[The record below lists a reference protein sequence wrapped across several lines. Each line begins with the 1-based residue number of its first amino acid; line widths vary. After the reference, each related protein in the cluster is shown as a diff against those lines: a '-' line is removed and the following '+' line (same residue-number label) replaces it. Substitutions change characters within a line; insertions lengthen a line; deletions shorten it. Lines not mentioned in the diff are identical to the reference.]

1 MRGRCLGG
9 YRRFAAATE
18 LEGGSKAER
27 GLRVESQVEWRRSW
41 PANGL
46 KGHRSRTTAYD
57 KQRLVRTENLSLI
70 YITLMKKR
78 ATQRMYNG
86 YS

>member
-1 MRGRCLGG
+1 MGG

-27 GLRVESQVEWRRSW
+27 GLRVESEGEWRRSW

-46 KGHRSRTTAYD
+46 KGHRSRTTAHG
-57 KQRLVRTENLSLI
+57 QSFSAFRT
-70 YITLMKKR
+70 K
-78 ATQRMYNG
+78 
-86 YS
+86 